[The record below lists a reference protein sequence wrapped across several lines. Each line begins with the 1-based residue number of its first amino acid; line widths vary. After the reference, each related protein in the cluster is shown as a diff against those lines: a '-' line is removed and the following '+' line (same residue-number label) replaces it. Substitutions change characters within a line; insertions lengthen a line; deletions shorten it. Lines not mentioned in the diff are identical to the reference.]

1 MFNRLR
7 YDTCATKTEL
17 RDNVSIF
24 SHTVDINRFTHS
36 DPCQHDRG
44 VVAGNTTSTVGA
56 QPVPDAVHTAWG
68 EMIAVE
74 NDLRGQT
81 RPVSRCPGYD
91 YIPKKGVISSKTMYR
106 NPQPDIRTDNKS
118 DLASC
123 QMIDYRNMDG
133 TAYQGVK
140 GRSDGAGAG
149 AGK

>member
-7 YDTCATKTEL
+7 YDTCATKAEL

-36 DPCQHDRG
+36 DPCYNDRG
-44 VVAGNTTSTVGA
+44 VIAGNTTSTVGS
-56 QPVPDAVHTAWG
+56 QPVPETVHQAWG

-81 RPVSRCPGYD
+81 RPVSNCPGYD
-91 YIPKKGVISSKTMYR
+91 YLPKKGTISSKTMYR
-106 NPQPDIRTDNKS
+106 PRQPDIQTDRKS
-118 DLASC
+118 ALGSC
-123 QMIDYRNMDG
+123 QMIDYRNMEE
-133 TAYQGVK
+133 AYRGVE
-140 GRSDGAGAG
+140 GRSDGTGAG